1 MDSVQSVE
9 YRVRIHFPAFAV
21 ISGANLFRSNKSSNA
36 SPSTSRR
43 GNAEGFSSLSQS
55 EGSCWREERER
66 QSSIRRSCQ
75 IGNTLC
81 LGCLGE
87 VFLKSSAK
95 WLLSFWEFWH
105 FTTKLFSFLNTCLRY
120 LQYPVLI
127 HRNMKS
133 PDRRSLCAGRQ
144 VGRGLRWHPHVN

>member
-66 QSSIRRSCQ
+66 
-75 IGNTLC
+75 GNHLSED
-81 LGCLGE
+81 LA
-87 VFLKSSAK
+87 KS
-95 WLLSFWEFWH
+95 E
-105 FTTKLFSFLNTCLRY
+105 
-120 LQYPVLI
+120 I
-127 HRNMKS
+127 HYVWAVWVKFF
-133 PDRRSLCAGRQ
+133 
-144 VGRGLRWHPHVN
+144 